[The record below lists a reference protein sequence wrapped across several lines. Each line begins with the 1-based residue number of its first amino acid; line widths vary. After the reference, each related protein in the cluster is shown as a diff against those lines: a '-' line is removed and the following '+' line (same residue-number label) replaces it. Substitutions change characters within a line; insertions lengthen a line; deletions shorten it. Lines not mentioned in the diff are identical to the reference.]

1 MQPHNMPPG
10 CNLFDA
16 DLAQS
21 VGVGAALHLRPP
33 GLVAHSGAT
42 QPGDLPPGDLLCT
55 RQDMTALCPYDINQI
70 NWRQVREKLAE
81 LPDFDHQID
90 WSDGEHFPWWV
101 WLANTGQI
109 RDVANDGISN
119 VRLQVTDGVKCVVVD
134 SVRGS
139 YYISPRARD
148 GKMMATDTPR
158 LYKG

>member
-1 MQPHNMPPG
+1 M
-10 CNLFDA
+10 
-16 DLAQS
+16 
-21 VGVGAALHLRPP
+21 
-33 GLVAHSGAT
+33 
-42 QPGDLPPGDLLCT
+42 
-55 RQDMTALCPYDINQI
+55 CPYDINQI

-139 YYISPRARD
+139 YYISAGRRD
-148 GKMMATDTPR
+148 GRMMVTDAPR
-158 LYKG
+158 QYRDGPARA